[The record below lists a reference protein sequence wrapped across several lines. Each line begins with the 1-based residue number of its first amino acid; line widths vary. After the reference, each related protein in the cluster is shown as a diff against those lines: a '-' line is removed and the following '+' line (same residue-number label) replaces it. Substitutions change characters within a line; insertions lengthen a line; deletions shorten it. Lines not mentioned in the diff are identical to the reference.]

1 MKFNI
6 PEKSVHQ
13 YDIYTVARI
22 KQEQKSIVLSLAA
35 GAQVH
40 VTQIKN
46 VRLVCMNNDDIM
58 MV

>member
-40 VTQIKN
+40 VTQ
-46 VRLVCMNNDDIM
+46 RM
-58 MV
+58 